1 MSWKMDDN
9 DQSLSPKEAPLFNFI
24 DHHYFNF
31 TYVRFV
37 YEETNNFGL
46 SLRSYKFAESYKE
59 IERRLSNILIRE
71 SMTHRDT
78 Y

>member
-9 DQSLSPKEAPLFNFI
+9 DQSLSSQRTEEAPLFNFI

-46 SLRSYKFAESYKE
+46 SLRSYKFAESYKD
-59 IERRLSNILIRE
+59 IERRL
-71 SMTHRDT
+71 
-78 Y
+78 